1 MGGKALKTRSKGNK
15 GAGRPRK
22 QNVERYPSGDIKRS
36 ETQREAMSVAI
47 EARRRIDGW
56 GDKVSDDAVKSQ
68 YAGYT
73 LGRMFLDGRI
83 TKEQLEAGDEYA
95 EIHARYRRL
104 VGLPAPSARAQSLF
118 SIKGHDGDVSESITN
133 RARRASNAMMEVEG
147 ILLRCVDGP
156 QVKQTVF
163 NTAVMDLEHL
173 RGMSEQQLLWLR
185 RGLIALMGRKDLRQ
199 SDKSDNRVGIF
210 QSRNASADLAKL
222 IEEQQAAA
230 HAFSTGE
237 IKRTPQNSTPAKQ
250 IG

>member
-36 ETQREAMSVAI
+36 ETQKEAMSVAI

-95 EIHARYRRL
+95 DIIARYHRL
-104 VGLPAPSARAQSLF
+104 TGIPFPSARAQSLF
-118 SIKGHDGDVSESITN
+118 SIKGHDGEQSESLTT
-133 RARRASNAMMEVEG
+133 RARNASNAMMGAIG
-147 ILLRCVDGP
+147 ILLSCEDGP
-156 QVKQTVF
+156 QVRALVHNVT
-163 NTAVMDLEHL
+163 VMDYEHL
-173 RGMSEQQLLWLR
+173 RGMGDQQLLWLK
-185 RGLIALMGRKDLRQ
+185 RGLNAFAKRKDLRHVG
-199 SDKSDNRVGIF
+199 KSDNRWDIV
-210 QSRNASADLAKL
+210 SLAMP
-222 IEEQQAAA
+222 
-230 HAFSTGE
+230 T
-237 IKRTPQNSTPAKQ
+237 
-250 IG
+250 